1 MAFSAVVVFGV
12 ALITMDQFNRIYDE
26 QFSRETREWLKV
38 IVGTGYIDHPN
49 KVKEAYGAEVIVF
62 SSHNVLNAT
71 TLPEELSDEELA
83 NLTVNMKL
91 REARKLIEE
100 SDADLV
106 IKNVTVGAMP
116 YKAIYYLLPH
126 NRLYC
131 LMRPMDKIAAAKRHA
146 TMLMLGITGL
156 VIVLVAI
163 ISHFIGKN
171 LATPIK
177 SLVRFTKQVAEGDL
191 EGQCKVKTHDEIG
204 DLATAFNQ
212 MTRDLRN
219 SRVELISAERLA
231 TAGKMAA
238 SFAHEIRNPLSS
250 MRMVAQMLSR
260 KQEPAKEKQKQS
272 VAHILEEIERID
284 VIVKGFMNFARP
296 ASLERAPHNL
306 NQAVEAVL
314 NLMEAN
320 LNHHQIALKKRFD
333 TRLPAVSFDLDKF
346 KQAFMN
352 IVLNAMDAMPDGG
365 ILKIVTLRDSDDVR
379 IDVADTGGGIPP
391 EDLNRLFEPFFTTK
405 TQGTGLGL
413 VNAKRVF
420 EQHGGDIKIKSVVG
434 SGTTVSLRMP
444 LTNNKTQG
452 AEVRENPH

>member
-1 MAFSAVVVFGV
+1 MVFSAIVVFGV

-71 TLPEELSDEELA
+71 TLSAELSDEDLT

-91 REARKLIEE
+91 REARKQIEE
-100 SDADLV
+100 SDTDLV
-106 IKNVTVGAMP
+106 LQNVTVGRMP

-131 LMRPMDKIAAAKRHA
+131 LMRPMDKIAAAKRYA
-146 TMLMLGITGL
+146 TVLMLGITGV
-156 VIVLVAI
+156 VILLVAI

-171 LATPIK
+171 LANPIK
-177 SLVRFTKQVAEGDL
+177 TLVRFTQRVAEGDL
-191 EGQCKVKTHDEIG
+191 DGQCKVKTHDEIG
-204 DLATAFNQ
+204 ELATAFNQ
-212 MTRDLRN
+212 MTQDLRD
-219 SRVELISAERLA
+219 SRVELIQAERLA

-250 MRMVAQMLSR
+250 MRMVAQMLLR
-260 KQEPAKEKQKQS
+260 KQEPSEEKQKQS

-284 VIVKGFMNFARP
+284 VIVKGLMNFARP
-296 ASLERAPHNL
+296 ASLELAPHNL
-306 NQAVEAVL
+306 NHALQSVL

-320 LNHHQIALKKRFD
+320 LNHHQIALIKKFD
-333 TRLPAVSFDLDKF
+333 TNLPANPFDLDKF

-352 IVLNAMDAMPDGG
+352 IVLNAMDAMPEGG
-365 ILKIVTLRDSDDVR
+365 SLTILTLEESDAIR
-379 IDVADTGGGIPP
+379 IDVADTGVGIPP

-405 TQGTGLGL
+405 SQGTGLGL
-413 VNAKRVF
+413 ANAKRVF
-420 EQHGGDIKIKSVVG
+420 EQHGGDIQIKSVVG
-434 SGTTVSLRMP
+434 SGTTVSLRIP
-444 LTNNKTQG
+444 LTNNKSQA
-452 AEVRENPH
+452 AENRENPH

>member
-1 MAFSAVVVFGV
+1 MLFSAVVVFGV
-12 ALITMDQFNRIYDE
+12 ALITINQFNRIYDE

-38 IVGTGYIDHPN
+38 IVGTGYIDHPD

-62 SSHNVLNAT
+62 SSHDVLNAT
-71 TLPEELSDEELA
+71 TLPDELSDEDLA
-83 NLTVNMKL
+83 NLSVNMKL
-91 REARKLIEE
+91 RQAREGIEE

-106 IKNVTVGAMP
+106 IQNVTVGGMP

-126 NRLYC
+126 NRMYC

-156 VIVLVAI
+156 VILLVAI

-171 LATPIK
+171 LANPIK
-177 SLVRFTKQVAEGDL
+177 KLVRFTQKVAEGDL
-191 EGQCKVKTHDEIG
+191 EGRCEVKTHDEIG

-219 SRVELISAERLA
+219 SRVELIGAERLA

-250 MRMVAQMLSR
+250 MRMVAQMLLR
-260 KQEPAKEKQKQS
+260 NQEPATEKQKQS

-296 ASLERAPHNL
+296 ASLELAPHNL
-306 NQAVEAVL
+306 NQALQAVL

-320 LNHHQIALKKRFD
+320 LNHHQIALVKRFD
-333 TRLPAVSFDLDKF
+333 THLPVISFDLDKF

-352 IVLNAMDAMPDGG
+352 IVLNAMDAMPEGG
-365 ILKIVTLRDSDDVR
+365 SLTIVTLRDSDDVR
-379 IDVADTGGGIPP
+379 IDVSDTGGGISP
-391 EDLNRLFEPFFTTK
+391 EVLTRLFEPFFTTK
-405 TQGTGLGL
+405 PQGTGLGL
-413 VNAKRVF
+413 ANAKRVF
-420 EQHGGDIKIKSVVG
+420 EQHGGDIQIKSVIG

-444 LTNNKTQG
+444 LTNNKSRG
-452 AEVRENPH
+452 AENREKPH